1 MLQLKSVNIL
11 KLTKEFFI
19 GKHVV
24 VNAGAVIGQ
33 GAIINS
39 GAIVEHDCE
48 IGEFVHIAPGTVLC
62 GGVKIG
68 RHSHIG
74 TNSTVKQGIHIGSNC
89 FNRNGKRCNKKHKG
103 QCNSLWESV
112 QRGEEPLKVFVIAE
126 AGINHNGELKLAK
139 KTGGCRQRCRC

>member
-1 MLQLKSVNIL
+1 VGSIGNPSVRIRLFNTLCEMPNIVDASA
-11 KLTKEFFI
+11 KVS
-19 GKHVV
+19 KHSQIVV

-68 RHSHIG
+68 RHSH
-74 TNSTVKQGIHIGSNC
+74 

-126 AGINHNGELKLAK
+126 AGINHNK